1 MVNNTGAR
9 FAAAGI
15 ELPHVPAVQTGNL
28 LFLTGMLPTVG
39 HEAKFLGRDGRE
51 LNAEHVASELLR
63 DILGKDKMSTR
74 LVFGLQ
80 SLPLGVSVEV
90 EAIFEVSA

>member
-1 MVNNTGAR
+1 M
-9 FAAAGI
+9 
-15 ELPHVPAVQTGNL
+15 
-28 LFLTGMLPTVG
+28 G
-39 HEAKFLGRDGRE
+39 HEAKFLGRDG
-51 LNAEHVASELLR
+51 S
-63 DILGKDKMSTR
+63 GKDKMSTR